1 VRRSGRKSGSRLT
14 VVAVAAAAIM
24 MLAAGPALAASVGV
38 QDFSYSPQTVTI
50 KAGESVTWT
59 SSGPSPH
66 TVTADDGSFDSGTLN
81 PGDSFSHTFATA
93 GTFQYHCQFHVAQG
107 MVGTVVVQAAA
118 TTPPP
123 STTPPGGTTPPPTGG
138 EPSSTAT
145 PLPNTGLGTGWL
157 IAGIAG
163 FALVIA
169 GAVVL
174 FGARRRAA

>member
-1 VRRSGRKSGSRLT
+1 
-14 VVAVAAAAIM
+14 VVAVAAAAIL

-81 PGDSFSHTFATA
+81 PGQSFSHAFATA
-93 GTFQYHCQFHVAQG
+93 GTFKYHCQFHQAQG
-107 MVGTVVVQAAA
+107 MIGTVVVQAAT

-123 STTPPGGTTPPPTGG
+123 STTPPATTPPGGTTPPPTGG
-138 EPSSTAT
+138 DPSTAT

-169 GAVVL
+169 GAIVL
-174 FGARRRAA
+174 FGARRRAG